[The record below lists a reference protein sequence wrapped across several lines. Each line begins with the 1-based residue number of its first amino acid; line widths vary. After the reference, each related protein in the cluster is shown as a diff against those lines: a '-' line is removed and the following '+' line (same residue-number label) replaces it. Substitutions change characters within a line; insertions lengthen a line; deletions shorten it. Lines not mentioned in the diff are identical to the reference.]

1 MIVKSIIT
9 NNYVHI
15 LKNGSKEDY
24 MQEII
29 QTKYNININI
39 RKINQVKLIQDTLK
53 KPFNNSK

>member
-9 NNYVHI
+9 NNYIHI

-29 QTKYNININI
+29 QAKYNININI
-39 RKINQVKLIQDTLK
+39 PKINQVKLIQDTLK
-53 KPFNNSK
+53 KTF